1 MAKTPDIPAFG
12 SAYALTRFF
21 MRLAIFGVFAALG
34 QHGFGRTL
42 TNMLILA
49 FAYCI
54 VVAAIRREQ
63 PFGAELT
70 HFDEAAAYAAIAD
83 LAARIS

>member
-1 MAKTPDIPAFG
+1 MAKTPNIPDFG

-21 MRLAIFGVFAALG
+21 MRMAIFVGFAALG
-34 QHGFGRTL
+34 QHGFGKTL
-42 TNMLILA
+42 ANMLILA

-63 PFGAELT
+63 PFSPALT